1 MWVSLLNLACCI
13 THPLSPHELAI
24 SIRSQPRP
32 FFSPHCPVKGD
43 PGFCDPGFWCAWTAS
58 WALLWLEAFTWVL
71 PAGSSEGRSRSGR
84 KEARVFLPLSYSALD
99 PCLQL
104 LRPPRNT
111 LRSGLGNIHSL
122 MVRTVECLILCSSL
136 APVWG
141 LAEMGGL
148 TGGRE
153 KRKNN
158 VGKVGWWV
166 FQSCIQLLLVMPIW
180 SSICFG
186 QQHNHMERE

>member
-1 MWVSLLNLACCI
+1 MQWWVSTISL
-13 THPLSPHELAI
+13 TQSPLMSWLFLSGPSPVPSSALTALWRVTQDSVIQDSDAREQLHG
-24 SIRSQPRP
+24 RSFDLRP
-32 FFSPHCPVKGD
+32 L
-43 PGFCDPGFWCAWTAS
+43 PGFCQRE
-58 WALLWLEAFTWVL
+58 ALRGGQGA
-71 PAGSSEGRSRSGR
+71 GR

-186 QQHNHMERE
+186 QQHNHTERE